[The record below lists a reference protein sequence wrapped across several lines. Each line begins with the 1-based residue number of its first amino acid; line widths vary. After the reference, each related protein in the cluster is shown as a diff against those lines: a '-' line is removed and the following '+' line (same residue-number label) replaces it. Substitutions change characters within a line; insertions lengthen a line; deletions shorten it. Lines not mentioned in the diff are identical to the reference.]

1 MQSARQKPGRID
13 HVAIQ
18 VKDVQ
23 RAIDWYSTHFQTEIL
38 YQDDSW
44 ALLRF
49 ANINL
54 ALVIPEQ
61 HPPHVAVSCLDADS
75 FGTLTTHRDGT
86 RSIYIQDSEGNAVE
100 IMAADEVD

>member
-23 RAIDWYSTHFQTEIL
+23 RAIDWYSTHFQSEIL

-49 ANINL
+49 ANIKHPL
-54 ALVIPEQ
+54 LIPEQ
-61 HPPHVAVSCLDADS
+61 NPTHVAES
-75 FGTLTTHRDGT
+75 
-86 RSIYIQDSEGNAVE
+86 
-100 IMAADEVD
+100 